1 MMKIIFDDIILSVET
16 ERFSVRAGLGNVY
29 NEICRNVVS
38 GRYFALPIQTQIITV
53 CHNLTCI
60 PVVALLI
67 LMISSLVGVKSSEMI
82 LSK

>member
-1 MMKIIFDDIILSVET
+1 MTEIIYDKIILSVHDRNNFVIILSVET

-53 CHNLTCI
+53 H
-60 PVVALLI
+60 
-67 LMISSLVGVKSSEMI
+67 SLS
-82 LSK
+82 